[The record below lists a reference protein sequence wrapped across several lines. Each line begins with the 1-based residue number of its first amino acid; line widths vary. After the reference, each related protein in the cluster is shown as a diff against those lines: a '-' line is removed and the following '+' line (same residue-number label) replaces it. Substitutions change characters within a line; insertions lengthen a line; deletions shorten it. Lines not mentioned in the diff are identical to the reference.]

1 MDINDISYKIIG
13 CLYNVYNKLGPGL
26 LESVYERALMV
37 ELKDANLRA
46 ECQKIVDIVYNGKPL
61 GLDLRLD
68 ILVEDSI
75 ILELKSVEKIHPVHP
90 KQLFTYLKLTDKL
103 LGLLVN
109 FNVANIAKEGI
120 TRVVNKI

>member
-13 CLYNVYNKLGPGL
+13 CIYNVYNKLGPGL

-68 ILVEDSI
+68 ILVEDST

-90 KQLFTYLKLTDKL
+90 KQLFTYLKLTDKR

>member
-13 CLYNVYNKLGPGL
+13 CIYNVYNKLGPGL

-90 KQLFTYLKLTDKL
+90 KQLFTYLKLTDKR

>member
-1 MDINDISYKIIG
+1 MDINDISYRIIG
-13 CLYNVYNKLGPGL
+13 CIYNAYNKLGPGL

-90 KQLFTYLKLTDKL
+90 KQLFTYLKLTDKR